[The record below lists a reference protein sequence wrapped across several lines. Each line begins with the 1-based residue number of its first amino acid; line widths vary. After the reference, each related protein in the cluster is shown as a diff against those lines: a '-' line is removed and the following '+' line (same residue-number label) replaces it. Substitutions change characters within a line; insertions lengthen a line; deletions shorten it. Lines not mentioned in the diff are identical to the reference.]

1 MNTKLKRQSTFD
13 LYITARSVH
22 VEAIVA
28 QAISTI
34 DASKYGL
41 ITDYCKTLSA
51 IITQLRTAKAVSPS
65 SPYFNKEVKP
75 FSYTTLLRN
84 KVYRELVDRAFNGSR
99 VAGGELEEE
108 SDEDVEGLKLQVVS
122 LLAQVNIMKDR
133 IVAIDSGRGLASIDN
148 AEAEKVIAK
157 LNHRVDVLIRVNQ
170 DVLNSVNGAFR
181 LVLDPTEKQPVPGM
195 YGPRGFVASLDDLDE
210 IQKATKEHPLTL

>member
-1 MNTKLKRQSTFD
+1 MNIKQKKQSTFD
-13 LYITARSVH
+13 RYVTGRSTH
-22 VEAIVA
+22 VAAIVA
-28 QAISTI
+28 QAISAI
-34 DASKYGL
+34 DASKYG
-41 ITDYCKTLSA
+41 IFTDYCKTLSA
-51 IITQLRTAKAVSPS
+51 IITELRAAKAVSPS

-84 KVYRELVDRAFNGSR
+84 KAYRELVDRAFNGSR
-99 VAGGELEEE
+99 VAGGELEQQ

-122 LLAQVNIMKDR
+122 LLAQVNLMKDR
-133 IVAIDSGRGLASIDN
+133 IIAIDAGRGLTTIDN
-148 AEAEKVIAK
+148 TEAEKIIAK
-157 LNHRVDVLIRVNQ
+157 LNHRVDTLIRVNQ

-210 IQKATKEHPLTL
+210 IQKAMKEHPVTL